1 MVIKFE
7 EIYRD
12 IDTLPEE
19 AQTLLLDFIQ
29 LLKKRYPQTEN
40 QHIENQHIEND
51 KTFSST
57 QKQKPH
63 PLDTFIEKHGAWE
76 DERTAEEIVKE
87 IYDSRTIPNYDISL

>member
-19 AQTLLLDFIQ
+19 AQSLLLDFIQ
-29 LLKKRYPQTEN
+29 LLKKHYPQTEI
-40 QHIENQHIEND
+40 QHIENE

-57 QKQKPH
+57 QQPSPH
-63 PLDTFIEKHGAWE
+63 PLDTFIETHGAWE

-87 IYDSRTIPNYDISL
+87 IYDSRTISNYDISL

>member
-1 MVIKFE
+1 MVTKIE
-7 EIYRD
+7 EIYRN

-19 AQTLLLDFIQ
+19 AQSLLLDFIQ
-29 LLKKRYPQTEN
+29 LLKKHYPKPEN
-40 QHIENQHIEND
+40 QHIENE

-87 IYDSRTIPNYDISL
+87 IYDSRTISNYDISL

>member
-29 LLKKRYPQTEN
+29 LLKKRYPKPEN
-40 QHIENQHIEND
+40 KHIENE

-76 DERTAEEIVKE
+76 NERTAEEIVKE
-87 IYDSRTIPNYDISL
+87 IYDSRTISNYDISL

>member
-40 QHIENQHIEND
+40 QHIENE

-57 QKQKPH
+57 QKPH
-63 PLDTFIEKHGAWE
+63 PLDTFIETHGAWE

-87 IYDSRTIPNYDISL
+87 IYDSRTISNYDISL

>member
-1 MVIKFE
+1 MVTKIE

-19 AQTLLLDFIQ
+19 AQSLLLDFIQ
-29 LLKKRYPQTEN
+29 LLKKRYQQTEN
-40 QHIENQHIEND
+40 QHIENE

-57 QKQKPH
+57 QKPKPH
-63 PLDTFIEKHGAWE
+63 PLDTFIETHGVWE

-87 IYDSRTIPNYDISL
+87 IYDSRTISNYDISL

>member
-29 LLKKRYPQTEN
+29 LLKKCYPQTEL
-40 QHIENQHIEND
+40 END
-51 KTFSST
+51 NQEKNLYEKFEKMGLIGCCSVEEDLST
-57 QKQKPH
+57 TYKQVLSNTLSTK
-63 PLDTFIEKHGAWE
+63 
-76 DERTAEEIVKE
+76 
-87 IYDSRTIPNYDISL
+87 YDHR

>member
-19 AQTLLLDFIQ
+19 AQLLLLDFIQ
-29 LLKKRYPQTEN
+29 LLKKRYPQRESDNTLITNE
-40 QHIENQHIEND
+40 IIL
-51 KTFSST
+51 SST
-57 QKQKPH
+57 QKPKQH

-76 DERTAEEIVKE
+76 DERTAEQIVKE
-87 IYDSRTIPNYDISL
+87 IYDSRTISNYEISL